1 MAPPVRFPIRFTG
14 ANRAMGLLGIDPSA
28 CRVELDEAQLHVH
41 MGWAFALHAPLADVV
56 SAAPDH
62 DRVTGWGVHGWRGT
76 WLVNGS
82 SSGIVRIEL
91 DPPARARTLGFTVDV
106 GVLRVSVDDPD
117 GLLDALRTTPQGYAS
132 A

>member
-1 MAPPVRFPIRFTG
+1 VAPPVRFPIRFTG
-14 ANRAMGLLGIDPSA
+14 ANRAMGLLGIDPST

-41 MGWAFALHAPLADVV
+41 MGWAFTLHAPLADVA

-91 DPPARARTLGFTVDV
+91 DPPARARTLCFTVDV
-106 GVLRVSVDDPD
+106 RVLRVSVDDPD
-117 GLLDALRTTPQGYAS
+117 GLLDALRARPQGYAS